1 MNMYGSLFS
10 FLQSWPEPGKG
21 SPPVEAFSVPAVLS
35 AASRSPGKGMQEALN
50 ELLAFSRQLSVAST
64 LEDLSAEIA
73 QGAVDILQATY
84 SRVMVLQ
91 PDHTMTCAASFD
103 RRLGGTSAVKQT
115 SPPALQLYQRAALNA
130 APLFFRR
137 GSPSL
142 SSAER
147 HLLGLT
153 NRGGLC
159 LAPMRLNTEAIGLL
173 VLGQENDSQEPAHL
187 EEKSRL
193 ISFLAEQ
200 SAAAIYR
207 VSLSGRLR
215 ENQLETVL
223 ALAKA
228 LEARDPHTAGHGQR
242 MTELAEKIASKMGM
256 APTGLETIRWAAL
269 LHDIGKIGI
278 ADEILR
284 KEGPLTSEEWFIMK
298 KHPLVGAE
306 IVMNVSNLADVAGLI
321 HSHHERF
328 DGKGYP
334 RGLVGEEIPLG
345 ARIIAVVDTYSAMT
359 DGRVYRPRCT
369 HAEATAELIRCSG
382 KNYDPMIVEAFL
394 SNYP

>member
-1 MNMYGSLFS
+1 MNMNGSLFG
-10 FLQSWPEPGKG
+10 FLQPWSEPGKDA
-21 SPPVEAFSVPAVLS
+21 PPAEAFSVPAALPTN
-35 AASRSPGKGMQEALN
+35 SRVSGKGMPEALN
-50 ELLAFSRQLSVAST
+50 ELLVFSRQLSVASS
-64 LEDLSAEIA
+64 LEALSAEIA

-84 SRVMVLQ
+84 SQVMVLQ
-91 PDHTMTCAASFD
+91 PDHTMSCTASFD
-103 RRLGGTSAVKQT
+103 RRSGGPFSAKPA
-115 SPPALQLYQRAALNA
+115 SPHSIQLYQRAALNA
-130 APLFFRR
+130 APMFFRR
-137 GSPSL
+137 ESPVL

-153 NRGGLC
+153 NGSGLC

-173 VLGQENDSQEPAHL
+173 VLGQENDRKDQARLEQKSHL
-187 EEKSRL
+187 
-193 ISFLAEQ
+193 IAFLAEQ

-215 ENQLETVL
+215 DNQLETVL

-228 LEARDPHTAGHGQR
+228 LEARDSHTAGHGQR
-242 MTELAEKIASKMGM
+242 MTELAEKIAERMDVP
-256 APTGLETIRWAAL
+256 PTARETIRWAAL

-284 KEGPLTSEEWFIMK
+284 KNGPLTSEEWVIMK

-306 IVMNVSNLADVAGLI
+306 IVMNVSNLSNVADLI
-321 HSHHERF
+321 RAHHERF

-345 ARIIAVVDTYSAMT
+345 ARIISVVDTYSAMT

-369 HAEATAELIRCSG
+369 HEEAVVELTRCSG
-382 KNYDPMIVEAFL
+382 KNYDPMVVDAFL
-394 SNYP
+394 SNYH

>member
-1 MNMYGSLFS
+1 MNVSGNLFRY
-10 FLQSWPEPGKG
+10 LQSWPEPGKD
-21 SPPVEAFSVPAVLS
+21 SVSTEAFSVPAVLS

-50 ELLAFSRQLSVAST
+50 ELLVFSRQLSVAST
-64 LEDLSAEIA
+64 LETLSAEIA

-84 SRVMVLQ
+84 SRVLVLQ
-91 PDHTMTCAASFD
+91 PDRSMSCTASFD
-103 RRLGGTSAVKQT
+103 RRAGAPSFSEPA
-115 SPPALQLYQRAALNA
+115 SPPSLQLYQRAALNL
-130 APLFFRR
+130 APMFFRR
-137 GSPSL
+137 ESPKL
-142 SSAER
+142 SSSER

-153 NRGGLC
+153 NGGGLC

-173 VLGQENDSQEPAHL
+173 VLGQENDRKEQGRL

-193 ISFLAEQ
+193 IAFLAEQ
-200 SAAAIYR
+200 SAAALYR

-215 ENQLETVL
+215 VTQLETVL

-228 LEARDPHTAGHGQR
+228 LEARDLHTAGHGQR
-242 MTELAEKIASKMGM
+242 MTEMAEKVAVQMGVPP
-256 APTGLETIRWAAL
+256 AGLETIRWAAL

-284 KEGPLTSEEWFIMK
+284 KEGPLSAAEWVIMK
-298 KHPLVGAE
+298 KHPTVGAE
-306 IVMNVSNLADVAGLI
+306 IVMNVSNLANVAGLI
-321 HSHHERF
+321 HAHHERF

-345 ARIIAVVDTYSAMT
+345 ARIISVVDTYSAMT

-369 HAEATAELIRCSG
+369 HKEAAAELIRCSG
-382 KNYDPMIVEAFL
+382 KNYDPAIVEAFL
-394 SNYP
+394 SNYS